1 MDQRQECLSEACMQ
15 RVEGDRAENLELAV
29 DIRGQVLEDITRQDF
44 PQEWAMTHHN
54 VANAY
59 IYRVT

>member
-1 MDQRQECLSEACMQ
+1 MQ